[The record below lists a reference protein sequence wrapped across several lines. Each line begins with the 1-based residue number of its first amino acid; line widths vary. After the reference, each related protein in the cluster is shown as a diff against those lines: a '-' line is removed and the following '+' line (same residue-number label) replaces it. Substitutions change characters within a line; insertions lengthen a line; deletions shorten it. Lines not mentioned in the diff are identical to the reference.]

1 MSNKQEW
8 TFTSCAPYPKVR
20 QLAHGLKDGDYASIC
35 KAADM
40 MADGMYD
47 NTPMLEQAAAQVASS
62 LNITASANRAVVGS
76 GSSPYGD
83 MVNGMLQ
90 GITAINNG
98 SSEDQKD
105 IVLEIDGQQFAR
117 LIMPK
122 LNKEYKR
129 NGIALREV

>member
-1 MSNKQEW
+1 M
-8 TFTSCAPYPKVR
+8 
-20 QLAHGLKDGDYASIC
+20 
-35 KAADM
+35 DM

-47 NTPMLEQAAAQVASS
+47 NTPMLQQAAAHVASS

-90 GITAINNG
+90 GIAAIGNNG
-98 SSEDQKD
+98 GEEQKD

-117 LIMPK
+117 LIMPR